1 MTEDNNGTKQF
12 IEKLDNLLRKQD
24 ALSME
29 INNFRDEIMRL
40 KTSEAEP
47 VTEKREQ
54 KEKEKVVE
62 QTVEIEHVKE
72 TSNIQA
78 SQQQTK
84 NEYQKHS
91 APVVDKE
98 PEIKTDIEKFIGEN
112 LINKI
117 GIAITVIGVA
127 IGTKYAID
135 HQLISPLT
143 RIILGYLVGLGL
155 LLFAIRLKKKYENFS
170 AVLLSGSMAIIYF
183 ISYAAYSFYDLY
195 PQAVAFVLMVIITV
209 FTVTAALN
217 YNREIIAHIGLVGA
231 YAVPFLLN
239 EGFENVVIL
248 FSYVTIINIG
258 ILFIAFRKYWKF
270 LYYSS
275 FLVTWLIYLTWYG
288 SKYQTNEHLTTAL
301 TFLSVFFI
309 TFYLMFLVYK
319 LIQKEKFDIYD
330 IIFLL
335 TNSFI
340 FYGVGYNILTK
351 HDTGE
356 HLLGL
361 FTLGNA
367 ILHFIVSLMIY
378 HQKLADRNLF
388 YLISGLAII
397 FITIAIPVEL
407 SGNWITLLW
416 VGEAAL
422 LFWIGRTK
430 KVKLYEILSFCLMY
444 LAFFSILR
452 DWTQDYN
459 TFSQTRALNRITP
472 LFNINFLTSLLF
484 IASFGFINFL
494 NNKKEYQSPLS
505 SNKELMEVI
514 SFSIAGIF
522 LLTLFLSFNMEI
534 SSYFNQLYR
543 DSAVEITNDGMFHPT
558 KYLNTDLKHF
568 KSIWVINYALLFFSV
583 LSLVNIRK
591 LKNRNLGYINLVLNT
606 IMVTVFL
613 TAGLY
618 GLSELR
624 DSYLNTTIDDNF
636 HRSVFNILIRYI
648 SFIFAGII
656 LASTWLY
663 INQNFLDPVISR
675 LKIPF
680 DILLHTSIL
689 WIISSEMI
697 TWLDILHFTQS
708 YKLGLS
714 ILWGIYA
721 LLLIVLGIWKNKKH
735 LRIAAIVL
743 FGVTLLKLFFYDIS
757 HLSTIQ
763 KTIIFISLGILLLII
778 SFLYIKYRN
787 IISSESEGEVKT

>member
-1 MTEDNNGTKQF
+1 MTEDSNETKQL
-12 IEKLDNLLRKQD
+12 IEKLENLLKKQD
-24 ALSME
+24 ALYRE
-29 INNFRDEIMRL
+29 INNFRDEILRL
-40 KTSEAEP
+40 KTRDAEP
-47 VTEKREQ
+47 L
-54 KEKEKVVE
+54 KEKKEHKVEPQFVE
-62 QTVEIEHVKE
+62 QAVEIKQVKE
-72 TSNIQA
+72 TSNVQA
-78 SQQQTK
+78 GQQQIK
-84 NEYQKHS
+84 IESPKPSSRIVEQ
-91 APVVDKE
+91 E
-98 PEIKTDIEKFIGEN
+98 PDIKANIEKFIGEN

-143 RIILGYLVGLGL
+143 RIILGYLVGIGL
-155 LLFAIRLKKKYENFS
+155 LLFAIQLKKKYGNFS

-183 ISYAAYSFYDLY
+183 ISYAAYSFYGLF
-195 PQAVAFVLMVIITV
+195 PQSIAFILMVIITV
-209 FTVTAALN
+209 FTVTAALT
-217 YNREIIAHIGLVGA
+217 YNMEIIAHIGLVGA
-231 YAVPFLLN
+231 YAVPFLLS
-239 EGFENVVIL
+239 EGSENVVIL
-248 FSYVTIINIG
+248 LSYVTIINIG
-258 ILFIAFRKYWKF
+258 ILFIAFRKYWKY

-288 SKYQTNEHLTTAL
+288 SKYHTNEHLTIAL
-301 TFLSVFFI
+301 TFLSVFFV

-330 IIFLL
+330 VILL
-335 TNSFI
+335 LSNSFI

-361 FTLGNA
+361 YTVGNA
-367 ILHFIVSLMIY
+367 IIHFIVSLLIY
-378 HQKLADRNLF
+378 RQRLADRNLF
-388 YLISGLAII
+388 YLVSGLAII
-397 FITIAIPVEL
+397 FITIAIPVQL
-407 SGNWITLLW
+407 NGNWITLLW

-430 KVKLYEILSFCLMY
+430 KVHVYEILSYCLMY

-459 TFSQTRALNRITP
+459 SFAQTRPLNRITP
-472 LFNINFLTSLLF
+472 LFNINFFTSILF

-505 SNKELMEVI
+505 SNKELMDVI

-522 LLTLFLSFNMEI
+522 LLTLFLSLNMEI

-543 DSAVEITNDGMFHPT
+543 DSAVEVAKDGMLHPT
-558 KYLNTDLKHF
+558 KYWNTDLKHF
-568 KSIWVINYALLFFSV
+568 KTIWIINYSLFFFSV

-591 LKNRNLGYINLVLNT
+591 LKNKNLGYINLALNT
-606 IMVTVFL
+606 IMVVVFL

-624 DSYLNTTIDDNF
+624 DSYLNIIIDDNF
-636 HRSVFNILIRYI
+636 HRSVLNILIRYI

-656 LASTWLY
+656 LAFTGSY
-663 INQNFLDPVISR
+663 INQNFLDPVNSR
-675 LKIPF
+675 LKKTF
-680 DILLHTSIL
+680 DIVLHTSIL
-689 WIISSEMI
+689 WMISSEVI
-697 TWLDILHFTQS
+697 TWMDIMHFAQS

-714 ILWGIYA
+714 ILWGLYA
-721 LLLIVLGIWKNKKH
+721 LLLVVLGIWKKKKH
-735 LRIAAIVL
+735 LRISAIVL
-743 FGVTLLKLFFYDIS
+743 FSITLSKLFFYDIS
-757 HLSTIQ
+757 HLNTIH

-787 IISSESEGEVKT
+787 IISDDSET